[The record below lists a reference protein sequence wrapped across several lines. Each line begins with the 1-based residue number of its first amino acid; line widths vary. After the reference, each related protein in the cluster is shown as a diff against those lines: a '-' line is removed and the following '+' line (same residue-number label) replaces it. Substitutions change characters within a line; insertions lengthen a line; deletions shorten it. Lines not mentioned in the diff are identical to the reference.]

1 MASIYHPK
9 HPGSPDE
16 SSAAHASAHVTAH
29 VIDDPIQAL
38 LRDHD
43 MIRKLADKYVN
54 SRSADVK
61 KQAAAQLLQTI
72 HTHSRLEES
81 VFYPAVRKIDP
92 NLVAQ
97 FEEDHLNVDDMLAA
111 LEELRIDEPRARLM
125 MRDMVA
131 AVLGHIREEEE
142 AFFPLLKLAN
152 LDLSG
157 VALEMQVFEA
167 NLVHMKAQFGG
178 RGIRH

>member
-1 MASIYHPK
+1 MASIYNPK
-9 HPGSPDE
+9 HPATSDTH
-16 SSAAHASAHVTAH
+16 AAANPA
-29 VIDDPIQAL
+29 DDPVQAL

-61 KQAAAQLLQTI
+61 KQAAVQLLQAI

-81 VFYPAVRKIDP
+81 VFYPAVRKIEP
-92 NLVAQ
+92 NLVAH

-111 LEELRIDEPRARLM
+111 LEEARPDEPRARLM
-125 MRDMVA
+125 MREMIE

-142 AFFPLLKLAN
+142 EFFPLLKLAN
-152 LDLSG
+152 LDLSAIG
-157 VALEMQVFEA
+157 LEMQVFEA
-167 NLVHMKAQFGG
+167 NLVHMQAQFGG
-178 RGIRH
+178 RGVRH